1 MSENNLSINPLHTS
15 LKEAHAFARTTPA
28 LDVNVDYLDQ
38 VVEYHRFSGHPD
50 DECNYEACM
59 REELEIFLMTATDVQ
74 EEWEVLSSMMM
85 ELPEGHRSYMSIKTQ
100 FEELVARYGSKSK

>member
-1 MSENNLSINPLHTS
+1 MPDENPPINPLHTS
-15 LKEAHAFARTTPA
+15 LKEAHSFARTTPA
-28 LDVNVDYLDQ
+28 LDVCVDYLDQ
-38 VVEYHRFSGHPD
+38 VVRYHTYTGHPD

-85 ELPEGHRSYMSIKTQ
+85 ELPEGHRSFMSIKAQ
-100 FEELVARYGSKSK
+100 FEELVARYGSRSK